1 MELGPPRVALDALN
15 ELHVLLL
22 QQGLR
27 RSCAG
32 VHHTHEERH
41 DPGFQTAPNL
51 DDIGTATVASS
62 IEHRVRAPVLQGMTP
77 SERLNVIAQ
86 MAVVLLQA
94 AGVQPR
100 EADDEQL

>member
-1 MELGPPRVALDALN
+1 
-15 ELHVLLL
+15 
-22 QQGLR
+22 
-27 RSCAG
+27 
-32 VHHTHEERH
+32 
-41 DPGFQTAPNL
+41 
-51 DDIGTATVASS
+51 
-62 IEHRVRAPVLQGMTP
+62 MTP